1 MIKNMEKSK
10 IYVLI
15 LLYFAFIGLGLPDQ
29 ILGIAWP
36 SIRTDFSKPLD
47 AAGLVVFIVTVI
59 TAFSG
64 YINGYIAEKFSIS
77 QILTVS
83 VLLTAVGVL
92 GYALSPDWLVFLLF
106 AIPTGLGAGSV
117 DSALNNYVAMNYSS
131 KHMSWLHAFWGIGST
146 IGPLIIT
153 ATFTLGLNWRFG
165 YGTVAFLLFLLTLIF
180 FLKRKS
186 FVQTTCSDK
195 SSPTKTNMLT
205 LNTFLSSSFFFFY
218 TSVEGGIGLWI
229 YSVMTEARDFAP
241 VTAGILVSIYWA
253 SLTIGR
259 IIVGFITQKISDKKI
274 ILSSLFISVIATL
287 FICFTY
293 KFTTCFGLMLLG
305 LGLSGIYPCTMN
317 ETHKRYDINTAK
329 ILMGHQVG
337 AASLGFALVVPA
349 IGFVIQRIGLNYL
362 PVLTL
367 CMLIYLIAVEMRL
380 RKLNKD
386 TEH

>member
-1 MIKNMEKSK
+1 MIKDMEKSK

-47 AAGLVVFIVTVI
+47 AAGMVVFIVTVI

-153 ATFTLGLNWRFG
+153 AAFTLGFNWRFG

-180 FLKRKS
+180 FLERKC
-186 FVQTTCSDK
+186 FVQSACSDK
-195 SSPTKTNMLT
+195 SSSTKTNMIT

-229 YSVMTEARDFAP
+229 YSVMTEARGFAALS
-241 VTAGILVSIYWA
+241 AGILVSLYWA

-259 IIVGFITQKISDKKI
+259 IVVGFITQKISDKKI
-274 ILSSLFISVIATL
+274 ILSSLLISLIAML
-287 FICFTY
+287 FICCTY

-317 ETHKRYDINTAK
+317 ETHKRYDVNTAK

-386 TEH
+386 Y